1 MDYFIYYLY
10 GISKYILQN
19 VYAIFG
25 LHLAFFYLCTHY
37 TVNQVLTLP
46 LNWDLT
52 TDSLDDI

>member
-25 LHLAFFYLCTHY
+25 LHLAFFLSVY
-37 TVNQVLTLP
+37 TLHSKP
-46 LNWDLT
+46 SPYFT
-52 TDSLDDI
+52 T